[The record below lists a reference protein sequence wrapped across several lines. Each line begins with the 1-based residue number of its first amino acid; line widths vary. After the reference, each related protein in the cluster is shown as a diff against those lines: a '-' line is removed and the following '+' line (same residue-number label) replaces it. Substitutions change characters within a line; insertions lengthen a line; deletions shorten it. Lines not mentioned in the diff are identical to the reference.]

1 MCKIEGKNVHLPQRI
16 SILFFTFYIKI
27 EVINS
32 VFGSFLVKERKGR
45 ERKGREK
52 KRIEEKGKKP

>member
-1 MCKIEGKNVHLPQRI
+1 MTIFFSYKLNKIEK
-16 SILFFTFYIKI
+16 ILS
-27 EVINS
+27 NS

-52 KRIEEKGKKP
+52 KRMEEKGKKP